1 MVIWV
6 TGLSAAGK
14 STVCSAL
21 HRCLKPRLPELVLLD
36 GDAVRDA
43 FGNDLTHSEADRI
56 RQVKRLQGMS
66 RALANQGIAVLVAVL
81 YNNPELLNWNREH
94 LPGYLEVYLKASL
107 DIVQSR
113 DPKGLYRSALQGRMD
128 DVVGIDIP
136 WHEPKTPDLVIDQS
150 LRPEPVESARQI
162 AMLNPRLASLF
173 GPPSDA
179 GWV

>member
-21 HRCLKPRLPELVLLD
+21 HGMLKPRLPELVLLD
-36 GDAVRDA
+36 GDAVREA

-66 RALANQGIAVLVAVL
+66 RTLANQGIAVLVAVL
-81 YNNPELLNWNREH
+81 YNNPDLLRWNREN
-94 LPGYLEVYLKASL
+94 LPGYLEVYMKASL

-113 DPKGLYRSALQGRMD
+113 DPKGIYRNALEGRME

-136 WHEPKTPDLVIDQS
+136 WHEPRTPDLVIDQG
-150 LRPEPVESARQI
+150 LQPDPIESARRI
-162 AMLNPRLASLF
+162 AMLNPRLASLL

-179 GWV
+179 D

>member
-43 FGNDLTHSEADRI
+43 FGNDLTHSETDRV

-81 YNNPELLNWNREH
+81 YNNPELLQWNREN

-107 DIVQSR
+107 KIVRSR
-113 DPKGLYRSALQGRMD
+113 DPKGLYRSAMEGQTA

-136 WHEPKTPDLVIDQS
+136 WHEPAAPDLIIDQG
-150 LRPEPVESARQI
+150 LKPDPMDSARQI

-173 GPPSDA
+173 GPPTEA
-179 GWV
+179 G